1 MCVFLDSETG
11 MDNAP
16 MVQPTIIETI
26 DSMVSGEVPKMD
38 DISILES
45 SVVHL
50 ENPEIDGSKLQ

>member
-1 MCVFLDSETG
+1 MCVFLDSKTG

-45 SVVHL
+45 SVVQL
-50 ENPEIDGSKLQ
+50 E